1 MNKYKIIALFG
12 PSGVGKDA
20 IQNRIASSYED
31 MHKIISCTTRPKRDY
46 EVEGQDYF
54 FLEPIQFAQ
63 KVLDG
68 SMLEATSFRAW
79 MYGTPIDALDKDKIN
94 IGVFNIAGIECLL
107 EDSRLEVVPVYVEVS
122 PKTRLMRALSREQN
136 PDCHEVCRRFLADEQ
151 DFAKINAGDGF
162 DYYVIHNEEEMTLKT
177 VNDWV
182 LKFEECFPQDE
193 LN

>member
-107 EDSRLEVVPVYVEVS
+107 EDSRLEVIPIYVEVS

-162 DYYVIHNEEEMTLKT
+162 DYYVIHNEEEMTLET

-182 LKFEECFPQDE
+182 LKFEECFSQDE

>member
-107 EDSRLEVVPVYVEVS
+107 EDSRLEVIPVYVEVS

-151 DFAKINAGDGF
+151 DFAKINAEDGF
-162 DYYVIHNEEEMTLKT
+162 DYYVIHNEEEMTLET

>member
-20 IQNRIASSYED
+20 IQNRITSSYED

-68 SMLEATSFRAW
+68 SMLEATSFRTW

-94 IGVFNIAGIECLL
+94 IGVFNIAGIECLI
-107 EDSRLEVVPVYVEVS
+107 EDPRLEVIPVYVEVS
-122 PKTRLMRALSREQN
+122 AKTRLMRALQREEN
-136 PDCHEVCRRFLADEQ
+136 PDCHEICRRFLADEQ
-151 DFAKINAGDGF
+151 DFAKLESGGF
-162 DYYVIHNEEEMTLKT
+162 DYYAIRNEDPITIETIDNWAMMFS
-177 VNDWV
+177 D
-182 LKFEECFPQDE
+182 CFGG
-193 LN
+193 N

>member
-107 EDSRLEVVPVYVEVS
+107 EDSRLEVIPVYVEVS

-162 DYYVIHNEEEMTLKT
+162 DYYVIHNEEEMTLET

-182 LKFEECFPQDE
+182 LKFEECFSQDE

>member
-107 EDSRLEVVPVYVEVS
+107 EDSRLEVIPVYVEVS

-151 DFAKINAGDGF
+151 DFAKINARDGI
-162 DYYVIHNEEEMTLKT
+162 DYYVIHNEEEMTLET
-177 VNDWV
+177 VSDWI

>member
-162 DYYVIHNEEEMTLKT
+162 DYYVIHNEEEMTLET

-182 LKFEECFPQDE
+182 LKFEECFSQDE

>member
-46 EVEGQDYF
+46 EIEGQDYF

-136 PDCHEVCRRFLADEQ
+136 PDCHEVCRRFLADEK

-162 DYYVIHNEEEMTLKT
+162 DYYVIHNEEEMTLET

-182 LKFEECFPQDE
+182 LKFEECFSQDE

>member
-46 EVEGQDYF
+46 EIEGQDYF

-94 IGVFNIAGIECLL
+94 IGVCNIAGIECLI
-107 EDSRLEVVPVYVEVS
+107 EDPRREVIPVYVEVS
-122 PKTRLMRALSREQN
+122 AKTRLMRALQREEN
-136 PDCHEVCRRFLADEQ
+136 PDCHEICRRFLADEQ
-151 DFAKINAGDGF
+151 DFAKLESGGF
-162 DYYVIHNEEEMTLKT
+162 DYYAIRNEDPITIETIDNWAMMFS
-177 VNDWV
+177 D
-182 LKFEECFPQDE
+182 CFGDD
-193 LN
+193 

>member
-46 EVEGQDYF
+46 EIEGQDYF

-136 PDCHEVCRRFLADEQ
+136 PDCHEVCRRFLADEK

-162 DYYVIHNEEEMTLKT
+162 DYYVIHNEEEMTLET

>member
-79 MYGTPIDALDKDKIN
+79 MYGTPIDTLDKDKIN

-107 EDSRLEVVPVYVEVS
+107 EDSRLEVIPIYVEVS

-162 DYYVIHNEEEMTLKT
+162 DYYVIHNEEEMTLET

-182 LKFEECFPQDE
+182 LKFEECFSQDE

>member
-46 EVEGQDYF
+46 EIEGQDYF

-136 PDCHEVCRRFLADEQ
+136 PDCHEVCRRFLADEK

-162 DYYVIHNEEEMTLKT
+162 DYYVIHNEEEMTLET

-182 LKFEECFPQDE
+182 LKFEECFLQDE

>member
-107 EDSRLEVVPVYVEVS
+107 EDSRLEVIPVYVEVS

-136 PDCHEVCRRFLADEQ
+136 PDCHEVCRRFLADEK

-162 DYYVIHNEEEMTLKT
+162 DYYVIHNEEEMTLET

-182 LKFEECFPQDE
+182 LKFEECFSQDE

>member
-136 PDCHEVCRRFLADEQ
+136 PDCHEVCRRFLADEK

-162 DYYVIHNEEEMTLKT
+162 DYYVIHNEEEMTLET

-182 LKFEECFPQDE
+182 LKFEECFSQDE